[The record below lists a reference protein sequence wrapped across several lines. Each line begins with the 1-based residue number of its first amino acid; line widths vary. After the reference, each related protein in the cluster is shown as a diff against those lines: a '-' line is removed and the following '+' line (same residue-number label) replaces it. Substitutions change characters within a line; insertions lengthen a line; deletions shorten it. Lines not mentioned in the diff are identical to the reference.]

1 MKLQNEIEREKCHPS
16 ESIIMMGR
24 ETGKGNAIKREE
36 KAVDLRKEE
45 TVLER
50 ERKLFL
56 FYFYFLTKTRG

>member
-16 ESIIMMGR
+16 ESIIMKGR

-50 ERKLFL
+50 EKIISFLFL
-56 FYFYFLTKTRG
+56 FLFSY